1 MMERLFFQLIE
12 DLDSVVS
19 EEVGT
24 DALKRIAGR
33 FGLSNVSY
41 LGINIPQVKQE
52 VYIVTTY
59 SPDWVHRYVSQGYV
73 SIDPVIQVG
82 LRGILPLDWKDVRE
96 ANDTVKDFF
105 GEAREFGLSR
115 QGLSIPIRGVH
126 GETAMFSLN
135 SDRTDR
141 EWASDKRRLMRDFQI
156 LSHHFHTRVLEI
168 HNVQKEKVELS
179 SKELECLKWVAAGK
193 TTFEIGIILHI
204 SERTVRFFLES
215 ARAKLGTVNSVQA
228 VARAIRLNLI

>member
-1 MMERLFFQLIE
+1 MMERLFFQLVE
-12 DLDSVVS
+12 DLDKVVS
-19 EEVGT
+19 DEIGSET
-24 DALKRIAGR
+24 LKQIAEK

-41 LGINIPQVKQE
+41 LGINIPQVKEE
-52 VYIVTTY
+52 VYILTTY
-59 SPDWVHRYVSQGYV
+59 TEDWVHRYVSQDYV
-73 SIDPVIQVG
+73 SIDPVVQVG

-96 ANDTVKDFF
+96 TNDTVKNFF
-105 GEAREFGLSR
+105 GESQEFGVSR

-135 SDRTDR
+135 ADRSDR
-141 EWASDKRRLMRDFQI
+141 EWAADKRRLMRDFQI
-156 LSHHFHTRVLEI
+156 LSYHFHTRVLEQN
-168 HNVQKEKVELS
+168 NVQDEKIELS

-193 TTFEIGIILHI
+193 TSFEIGIILHI
-204 SERTVRFFLES
+204 PERTVRFFLEG